1 LLITG
6 VLLCSAIIL
15 IGAQTGFAWTT
26 YEEGCQT
33 CHGSGFSGLT
43 PALHTIHTGQ
53 ACTICHPGAGGNVP
67 IPSANCIV
75 CHPIGNVGVCPLINA
90 PAHAS
95 TQATCLGC
103 HTAISGCQAPSTTT
117 TTAEGT
123 TTTTV
128 PATDCITIAP
138 NSVTVS
144 GTNKTLDVTVTF
156 TRTDI
161 IGATQ
166 EQLDKLVIEVDT
178 ACAPYITINSSTV
191 NIGTD
196 NVTADLN
203 ITVQGDAPASTCSIK
218 VSDPQS
224 AFDPPLN
231 CTATFTIFSS
241 PTTTT
246 TTIPQGECSVVAV
259 DSLLPL
265 KAGLL
270 PRVRRI
276 SITGQNSNWNGTS
289 AVSIEDIPI
298 LITLRAQNPEG
309 LIALMVI
316 PSTLTGFQPGP
327 KDIGVATGAEVCTGT
342 VTIE

>member
-1 LLITG
+1 MRKMFITG
-6 VLLCSAIIL
+6 VLVCSAIIL
-15 IGAQTGFAWTT
+15 IGAQTGFAWPT
-26 YEEGCQT
+26 YDAGCNG
-33 CHGSGFSGLT
+33 CHGDGFA
-43 PALHTIHTGQ
+43 ALSNHGTAAHQAQ
-53 ACTICHPGAGGNVP
+53 ACTVCHTGSGGTTPVLT
-67 IPSANCIV
+67 SNCIV
-75 CHPIGNVGVCPLINA
+75 CHPASGPGKCNLVNA
-90 PAHAS
+90 PVHGS
-95 TQATCLGC
+95 TCLAC
-103 HTAISGCQAPSTTT
+103 HATECAASTTT